1 VTRRAEVSPAEA
13 THDAQLQPTMAH
25 GISRILPQSIAL
37 DSFFI
42 KLHLP
47 PTDLAIDSICA
58 YPHQTAI
65 CSSEYPAV
73 HTLVV
78 ALRGLCC
85 DAGLGNFTKAVGKGM
100 GNPCFRII
108 QTHFAKNNNVGD
120 VAAKEQVRCA
130 ALHLQKPTGNPAII
144 IRPQCHPVCL
154 RWSQS
159 FDNAKAFLSCSVMW

>member
-1 VTRRAEVSPAEA
+1 
-13 THDAQLQPTMAH
+13 MAH
-25 GISRILPQSIAL
+25 GISRNLPQSIAL

-42 KLHLP
+42 KLHWP
-47 PTDLAIDSICA
+47 PTDLAIDLICA

-120 VAAKEQVRCA
+120 VAAKEQVRSA
-130 ALHLQKPTGNPAII
+130 ALHLQKPTGNPVII
-144 IRPQCHPVCL
+144 IRPQCHSVCL

-159 FDNAKAFLSCSVMW
+159 FDNAKAFLSCCYHLWVLSCGDNHPLKRKKKKRN

>member
-1 VTRRAEVSPAEA
+1 
-13 THDAQLQPTMAH
+13 MAH

-85 DAGLGNFTKAVGKGM
+85 NAGLGNFTKAVGKGM

-120 VAAKEQVRCA
+120 VAVIEV
-130 ALHLQKPTGNPAII
+130 
-144 IRPQCHPVCL
+144 
-154 RWSQS
+154 
-159 FDNAKAFLSCSVMW
+159 